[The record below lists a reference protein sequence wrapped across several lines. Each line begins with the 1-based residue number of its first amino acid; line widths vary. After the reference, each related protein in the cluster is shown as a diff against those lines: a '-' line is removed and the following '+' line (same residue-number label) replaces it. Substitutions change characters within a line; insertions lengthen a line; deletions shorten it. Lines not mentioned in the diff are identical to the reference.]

1 MRTFSLGAVGSH
13 DAVIPRTALLDA
25 PCAGPMESRSTTP
38 STVET
43 VATSSFLSAI
53 MNRIDQLKINR
64 LFDARKARFTL

>member
-1 MRTFSLGAVGSH
+1 
-13 DAVIPRTALLDA
+13 
-25 PCAGPMESRSTTP
+25 MESRSTTP